1 MLAVAGDLVQD
12 VVVLT
17 HEPLRRGSDVAAQV
31 STQRGGSAANVA
43 AFAAA
48 SGTPTRFVG
57 CVGDDVAG
65 RALVAELAGHGVDV
79 RVQERGT
86 TGVIVV
92 VVEQDGER
100 TMYPSR
106 GASALVESVEP
117 GWLDGVEVLHL
128 PLYGF
133 DGGTTPDALHAA
145 AVHVRST
152 GGRVCVDLSSTL
164 LVDRHGAGWVRE
176 VLARVAPTWVSANA
190 DEVHALGLDDPA
202 WLDAHPGTVV
212 LARAG
217 ADPTRV
223 LRAGAGALVVPVAPV
238 DGVVDTTGAGD
249 AFAAGFLGATL
260 AGSDLLA
267 AVAAGHALA
276 RRVVTAPGA
285 VLPPA

>member
-31 STQRGGSAANVA
+31 STQRGGSAANV
-43 AFAAA
+43 AA

-92 VVEQDGER
+92 VEQDGER

-106 GASALVESVEP
+106 GASALVESVDP

-133 DGGTTPDALHAA
+133 DGGSTPDALAA
-145 AVHVRST
+145 AADTVRSA

-202 WLDAHPGTVV
+202 WLDAHPSAVV

-276 RRVVTAPGA
+276 RRVVTAAGA